1 MITSGLWIREHAG
14 VAWGWSGWRPTRTT
28 YRRWL
33 LPMTHLTAYLSPDD
47 RTEAE
52 AVRRHLCQLL
62 FDLYPSHDR
71 DNEVCNHF
79 DFTHPYSDDESQYEA
94 WARELVV
101 GVFGPDIPLDYAES
115 HVTDNC

>member
-62 FDLYPSHDR
+62 FDLYPSHAYVR
-71 DNEVCNHF
+71 FEQAEINGSGHVE
-79 DFTHPYSDDESQYEA
+79 YSRA
-94 WARELVV
+94 AL
-101 GVFGPDIPLDYAES
+101 AE
-115 HVTDNC
+115 

>member
-1 MITSGLWIREHAG
+1 MTTTSSTSCKNCGRT
-14 VAWGWSGWRPTRTT
+14 VADSRPPVGR
-28 YRRWL
+28 YHGRV
-33 LPMTHLTAYLSPDD
+33 
-47 RTEAE
+47 
-52 AVRRHLCQLL
+52 VRATVQHDGFGC
-62 FDLYPSHDR
+62 DTGCCGHTVYGYDDR